1 LRYNIPFAET
11 DEDRRELLEN
21 MAEKY
26 LTIEDLDVKVAD
38 KEKEYDD
45 LKKTHDQ

>member
-1 LRYNIPFAET
+1 MRYNIPFAET
-11 DEDRRELLEN
+11 DEDRRELLEK

>member
-11 DEDRRELLEN
+11 DEDRRELLEK

-26 LTIEDLDVKVAD
+26 LTIEDLDLKVQE
-38 KEKEYDD
+38 KEKEFDD